1 MTTYQNY
8 INGKFIDAAD
18 THDVINPSTGQVLA
32 HAPSSDIAAVNE
44 AVAAAKAAQ
53 VHWAELPNIERAG
66 YLTAIAAKLRDNV
79 DRFARYLVEEQGKV
93 QALAEVEVSF
103 TADYFDYMAG
113 WARRL
118 EGEVIP
124 SDRPGEMIFLTYDPI
139 GVVGGILPWNFP
151 FFLIARK
158 MAPALLTGNTT

>member
-8 INGKFIDAAD
+8 INGQFIDAAD

-79 DRFARYLVEEQGKV
+79 DRFAIYLVE
-93 QALAEVEVSF
+93 
-103 TADYFDYMAG
+103 
-113 WARRL
+113 
-118 EGEVIP
+118 
-124 SDRPGEMIFLTYDPI
+124 
-139 GVVGGILPWNFP
+139 
-151 FFLIARK
+151 
-158 MAPALLTGNTT
+158 

>member
-8 INGKFIDAAD
+8 INGQFIDAAD

-79 DRFARYLVEEQGKV
+79 DRFAHYLVEEQGKV

-124 SDRPGEMIFLTYDPI
+124 SDRPGEMSSSPTTPLAWWVASCRGTSPSSSS
-139 GVVGGILPWNFP
+139 
-151 FFLIARK
+151 
-158 MAPALLTGNTT
+158 PAKWHRPCSLATPS